1 MGHDVRKNAVR
12 KAIQVIFLIVKM
24 IVKASIKKEE
34 EKMEMAMI
42 LIRGQ
47 VIVLKMT
54 RKRIIKVIED
64 QEEVMAIVTPMMMEM
79 GMTVMKVMKMNLMIM
94 LQSPVALHTGDVIGD
109 IKTTILLS
117 NVELTEGRTDL
128 KNGKICLITDK
139 RSWDR

>member
-12 KAIQVIFLIVKM
+12 KAIQVIFLIVKI
-24 IVKASIKKEE
+24 IVKAPKKKEE
-34 EKMEMAMI
+34 EKMELAMI

-94 LQSPVALHTGDVIGD
+94 LQAPVALPTGDVIGD

-117 NVELTEGRTDL
+117 NAELTEGRTDL
-128 KNGKICLITDK
+128 RNVKICLITDK

>member
-12 KAIQVIFLIVKM
+12 KAIQVIFLIVKI

-54 RKRIIKVIED
+54 GKRIIKVIED

-94 LQSPVALHTGDVIGD
+94 LQAPVALPTEDVIGD

-117 NVELTEGRTDL
+117 NAELTEGRTNL
-128 KNGKICLITDK
+128 RNVKIFLIIDK